1 MPVNLL
7 CIESSYHICSVSI
20 SANGNI
26 FSSESV
32 AVQNHA
38 ESLMA
43 LIQDCLNQANV
54 TLEELNAVAIS
65 SGPGSYTGLRIGTS
79 TAKGICFA
87 LDIPLIAIDT
97 LYSLA
102 YAASCVED
110 LSDCFIWPMI
120 DARRMEVYHCVFDS
134 SLNAV
139 TEVTNGIIN
148 DSGFVPQLIK
158 SNTVICG
165 DGADKASSILG
176 LRKINVVQHAKYLC
190 KAAEQKYSN
199 LDFEDLEKFEPFYLK
214 FANITSANK

>member
-1 MPVNLL
+1 MSVNLL

-20 SANGNI
+20 SSNGNVFI
-26 FSSESV
+26 AES
-32 AVQNHA
+32 ATVQNHA

-43 LIQDCLNQANV
+43 LIQDCIGQANI
-54 TLEELNAVAIS
+54 TLSELSAVAIS

-87 LDIPLIAIDT
+87 LDIPLMAIDT
-97 LYSLA
+97 LCSLS
-102 YAASCVED
+102 YGASCVED

-134 SLNAV
+134 NLNAV
-139 TEVTNGIIN
+139 TEVTNGIIT
-148 DSGFVPQLIK
+148 DSGFVPQLIQ

-165 DGADKASSILG
+165 DGADKAESILG

-190 KAAEQKYSN
+190 KPAELKYSN

-214 FANITSANK
+214 FANITTANK

>member
-1 MPVNLL
+1 MSVNLL

-20 SANGNI
+20 SLNGSV
-26 FSSESV
+26 FSSESTT
-32 AVQNHA
+32 VQNHA

-43 LIQDCLNQANV
+43 LIQDCLDQAGI
-54 TLEELNAVAIS
+54 TLGDLSAVAIS

-102 YAASCVED
+102 YATSSAED
-110 LSDCFIWPMI
+110 LSGCLIWPMI

-134 SLNAV
+134 DLNAV
-139 TEVTNGIIN
+139 TKVTNGIIN
-148 DSGFVPQLIK
+148 DSGFAPELIHP
-158 SNTVICG
+158 NTLICG
-165 DGADKASSILG
+165 DGADKAESILG
-176 LRKINVVQHAKYLC
+176 FRKINVIQHAKHLC
-190 KAAEQKYSN
+190 KPAEMKFSN

-214 FANITSANK
+214 FANITTAK